1 MLSLVHHTP
10 CIVHLSQQSA
20 ERRKEAHAYRHTG
33 ECTHARMHMLV
44 KYHTQR
50 LTKINHMYLYFIKP
64 HIHIHPP
71 IHSNP
76 SIAECR
82 HEWGRMGN
90 SLAVTTIH
98 QSTVNW
104 NYAQSTVSTS
114 VQNWIQAQPMT
125 PMTHVTSQ
133 WRSDVAAHQNV
144 QGLVR
149 VCKVLAELQDLLWFR
164 HIHHMHK
171 HLLLGRRRQPNTSHT
186 NVAC

>member
-10 CIVHLSQQSA
+10 RIVHLSEQSA

-82 HEWGRMGN
+82 HEWGCMGN

-98 QSTVNW
+98 QSKLELRAINGI
-104 NYAQSTVSTS
+104 YIS
-114 VQNWIQAQPMT
+114 
-125 PMTHVTSQ
+125 
-133 WRSDVAAHQNV
+133 
-144 QGLVR
+144 
-149 VCKVLAELQDLLWFR
+149 AEL
-164 HIHHMHK
+164 
-171 HLLLGRRRQPNTSHT
+171 NTSSANNT
-186 NVAC
+186 NDACHQSVTQ